1 MKLFKTCDQNKG
13 GGGGGGGGW
22 FLLFSSLINK
32 TCVKNK
38 FMYYK
43 SVL

>member
-13 GGGGGGGGW
+13 GGGGEGW

-32 TCVKNK
+32 TCVENK

>member
-13 GGGGGGGGW
+13 GGGGGGGW
-22 FLLFSSLINK
+22 FFFFFLLINK

-38 FMYYK
+38 FMY
-43 SVL
+43 

>member
-13 GGGGGGGGW
+13 GGEEGW

-38 FMYYK
+38 FMY
-43 SVL
+43 